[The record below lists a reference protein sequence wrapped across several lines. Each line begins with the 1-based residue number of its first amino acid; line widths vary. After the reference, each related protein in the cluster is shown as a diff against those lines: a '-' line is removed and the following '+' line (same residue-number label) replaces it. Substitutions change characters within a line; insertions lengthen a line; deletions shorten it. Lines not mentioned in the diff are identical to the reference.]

1 MKAVFLS
8 DAHLKGPG
16 DASQDTLLG
25 FLGGLRGPSGS
36 VVPADP
42 PLSGEPLRVDR
53 LVVAGDFF
61 DFWFARGGR
70 VYPGFRPVIDRLAAL
85 TAQGLQITLCE
96 GNHDFFLAEYFTR
109 ELGIEVFDQWAD
121 LEMDGLRVLVSHGD
135 TVDRANRKYLALRNF
150 LRSPFAGSL
159 QRVLPLALLWG
170 VAGRCSRISKRMSS
184 QSVDRL
190 ADVMHGFALGKFAEG
205 YDAVVLGHCH
215 KPLIRQ
221 TRIAGR
227 PKTFAIL
234 GDWDEGGTY
243 LQYEDGRFT
252 LNRYPA

>member
-16 DASQDTLLG
+16 DASQDLLLR
-25 FLGGLRGPSGS
+25 FLGGLGGPSGS
-36 VVPADP
+36 AVPAGP
-42 PLSGEPLRVDR
+42 PLPGEPLRVDR

-70 VYPGFRPVIDRLAAL
+70 VYPGFKPVIDRLAAL
-85 TAQGLQITLCE
+85 KDQGLRISLCE
-96 GNHDFFLAEYFTR
+96 GNHDFFLADYFTR
-109 ELGIEVFDQWAD
+109 ELGIEVFEQWAD

-135 TVDRANRKYLALRNF
+135 TVDRENLKYLALRNF
-150 LRSPFAGSL
+150 LRSSFARSL
-159 QRVLPLALLWG
+159 QGVLPLAFLWG
-170 VAGRCSRISKRMSS
+170 VARRCSRISKRISG
-184 QSVDRL
+184 QSMERL
-190 ADVMHGFALGKFAEG
+190 AALMYAFALGKFSEG
-205 YDAVVLGHCH
+205 YDAVALGHCH
-215 KPLIRQ
+215 EPQIRE

-234 GDWDEGGTY
+234 GEWDGEGTY
-243 LQYEDGRFT
+243 LLYDNGRFT

>member
-1 MKAVFLS
+1 MKAVFIA

-16 DASQDTLLG
+16 DAAQDALLG
-25 FLGGLRGPSGS
+25 FLGSLRGASAAG
-36 VVPADP
+36 
-42 PLSGEPLRVDR
+42 LSLPGETLRVDR

-70 VYPGFRPVIDRLAAL
+70 FYPGFRPVIDRLAAL
-85 TAQGLQITLCE
+85 KAQGLRISLCE
-96 GNHDFFLAEYFTR
+96 GNHDFFLADHFTK

-135 TVDRANRKYLALRNF
+135 TVDRENRKYLALRNF
-150 LRSPFAGSL
+150 LRSPFARSL
-159 QRVLPLALLWG
+159 QGVLPLAFLWG
-170 VAGRCSRISKRMSS
+170 VARRCSRISKRMSS

-190 ADVMHGFALGKFAEG
+190 AGLMHAFALGKFSEG

-215 KPLIRQ
+215 KPQIREE
-221 TRIAGR
+221 RIAGR
-227 PKTFAIL
+227 PRTFAIL
-234 GDWDEGGTY
+234 GEWDGGGTY
-243 LQYEDGRFT
+243 LLYEDGRFT

>member
-16 DASQDTLLG
+16 DASQDLLLR
-25 FLGGLRGPSGS
+25 FLGGLGGPSGS
-36 VVPADP
+36 AVPAAP
-42 PLSGEPLRVDR
+42 PLAGEPLRVDR

-61 DFWFARGGR
+61 DFWFSRGGR

-85 TAQGLQITLCE
+85 KDQGLRISLCE
-96 GNHDFFLAEYFTR
+96 GNHDFFLADYFTR
-109 ELGIEVFDQWAD
+109 ELGIEVFEQWAD

-135 TVDRANRKYLALRNF
+135 TIDRENLKYLALRNF
-150 LRSPFAGSL
+150 LRSSFARSL
-159 QRVLPLALLWG
+159 QGSLPLALLWG
-170 VAGRCSRISKRMSS
+170 VARRCSRISKRISG
-184 QSVDRL
+184 QSMERL
-190 ADVMHGFALGKFAEG
+190 AGLMYAFALGKFSEG

-215 KPLIRQ
+215 EPQIRE

-234 GDWDEGGTY
+234 GEWDGEGTY
-243 LQYEDGRFT
+243 LLYDNGRFT